1 MRYRFRMMSDLI
13 LHHYDMS
20 PFAEKI
26 RLAMGVKGLSW
37 RSVQTPMILPKP
49 EHFELTG
56 GYRRVPVLQLGADI
70 YCDTHLITR
79 VLDQLQPTPALSP
92 PELEVLE
99 HSVTRWSETSFM
111 MVIMA
116 NFGLGGVFPDDFI
129 EDRKKTMI
137 PPGMDIDGAS
147 KILETKL
154 LQLRD
159 NTRRIESLL
168 SDGRR
173 FLLGDVVS
181 TADLSAYHPL
191 MLVGGHERTREQ
203 LDGMDHVKAWM
214 GRIAGIG
221 HGEVLPFDVKQAIE
235 VAREAAPRSFEGEP
249 VLPKGM
255 KIGDP
260 VLLLPDEY
268 GSGNVT
274 GELAA
279 SGISEIAI
287 RRSTDR
293 VGEVV
298 VHFPREDYAL
308 IALS

>member
-1 MRYRFRMMSDLI
+1 MTEAVQATDLI

-26 RLAMGVKGLSW
+26 RLALGVKGLTW
-37 RSVQTPMILPKP
+37 RSVQTPMVLPKAD
-49 EHFELTG
+49 HFELTG

-79 VLDQLQPTPALSP
+79 VLDQIQPQPSLSP
-92 PELEVLE
+92 AGLEMVDL
-99 HSVTRWSETSFM
+99 SVSRWAETSFM
-111 MVIMA
+111 MVILTY
-116 NFGLGGVFPDDFI
+116 FGIGGIFPEDFV

-137 PPGMDIDGAS
+137 PPSMNLDGAPQ
-147 KILETKL
+147 IVGTKL
-154 LQLRD
+154 VQLRD
-159 NTRRIESLL
+159 NIERLESTLA
-168 SDGRR
+168 DGRP
-173 FLLGDVVS
+173 FLLGETIA

-191 MLVGGHERTREQ
+191 MMLGMHERTQ
-203 LDGMDHVKAWM
+203 VLLDGMKSVGAWM
-214 GRIAGIG
+214 ERIREIG
-221 HGEVLPFDVKQAIE
+221 HGEVIPFDSERAIE
-235 VAREAAPRSFEGEP
+235 TARASKPREFQEEAVVPD
-249 VLPKGM
+249 GM

-274 GELAA
+274 GRLAP

-287 RRSTDR
+287 ARSTDR
-293 VGEVV
+293 AGEVV